1 MGVPRGGD
9 GCQCSSTAKVPTRK
23 GRSPDLS
30 RASCAAKAE
39 PSRVRWPVPRP
50 LLAGLGSPGNVQ
62 GSPGQQGPPHSFSS
76 PHSPTSG
83 PARALPCCSDRPF
96 PTSGPELK
104 GRRPLLPS
112 RCSPSPDLKALVM
125 RRRPLPPSRCSPGW
139 MGLWAHP
146 PAANLAQER
155 GRQMRIAEARLAHA
169 VRFFPSQH
177 ILWSLVILFIDWL
190 TC

>member
-1 MGVPRGGD
+1 MGIPRGGD
-9 GCQCSSTAKVPTRK
+9 GSQCSSTAKVPTRK

-50 LLAGLGSPGNVQ
+50 SLAGLGSPGNVQ

-125 RRRPLPPSRCSPGW
+125 RRRPLPPSRCSPGGGW
-139 MGLWAHP
+139 VYGLTHLLPTWPKSEDDKCALLRP
-146 PAANLAQER
+146 GSPT
-155 GRQMRIAEARLAHA
+155 
-169 VRFFPSQH
+169 PSAS
-177 ILWSLVILFIDWL
+177 SLPS
-190 TC
+190 TSCGP